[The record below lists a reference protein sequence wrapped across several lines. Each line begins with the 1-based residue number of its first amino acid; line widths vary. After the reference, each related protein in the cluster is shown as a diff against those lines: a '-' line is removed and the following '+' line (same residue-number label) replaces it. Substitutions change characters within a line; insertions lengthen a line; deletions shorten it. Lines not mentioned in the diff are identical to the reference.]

1 MFPALGPAFG
11 VPFQR
16 VGDTTSSG
24 TATVLAIP
32 FLNARLSFY
41 PIMKLGG
48 EGGEGFVCVEI
59 PSSRSGSRAPLTLQC
74 SDGGREFLVNRSGSA
89 LLCEEPFPISSEYNN
104 PCGNGLWTVIRA
116 PLNSINITKLLSI
129 THASFS
135 DGCQCTL
142 DLSLLRWL
150 PGYEHRVG

>member
-48 EGGEGFVCVEI
+48 KEERGLFVSKSHPPGV
-59 PSSRSGSRAPLTLQC
+59 GA
-74 SDGGREFLVNRSGSA
+74 
-89 LLCEEPFPISSEYNN
+89 
-104 PCGNGLWTVIRA
+104 GL
-116 PLNSINITKLLSI
+116 
-129 THASFS
+129 H
-135 DGCQCTL
+135 
-142 DLSLLRWL
+142 
-150 PGYEHRVG
+150 